1 MEIMSEINTSAFSD
15 QNIFLSESIAF
26 VFPGQ
31 GSQYVGMGK
40 EIYDN
45 FNEAKETFG
54 EASDELR
61 YDIAR
66 LCFEGP
72 EKELQKTSRTQPS
85 ILTVSIAINRVL
97 LSKGVKPSV
106 VAGHSLGEYSA
117 VVLAETMSF
126 RDAVKI
132 TEKRGEFMQEA
143 VPEGKGLMVAILG
156 LERNEVD
163 EICISLKSGYA
174 SPANYNCPGQVV
186 IAGERKAV
194 EEAMK
199 LAREKGA
206 KRVIPLAVSVPS
218 HCSLMADAS
227 SRLADLLDEID
238 LKDPV
243 IPVVNNADAMFLN
256 DNESIKRSLIRQLN
270 NPLLWED
277 SVRVIV
283 DAGIDSF
290 IEVGPGKVLSGLIK
304 RIEPS
309 AKVFNVEDMKSLNK
323 MLTELGNKN

>member
-40 EIYDN
+40 EIYNN

-323 MLTELGNKN
+323 TLTELGNKN